1 MKKLL
6 TFLIFALTFPAYSQ
20 GLDTTIKYD
29 LNFDREEETIRLT
42 YNESAQEFKL
52 KINNDEFTGKY
63 SDAYD
68 AGIEI
73 IDINRNDNLREVLV
87 KGYGPSDQSDMYFFQ
102 FINGRITQCGHL
114 PSNFG
119 IEATGNGKLTEYAWM
134 GFWTAKFRY
143 EFDSKNKT
151 ITKIED
157 EFYDVDQ
164 PCEVKESF
172 DLLKDRSDNSEVT
185 FKLKPGTKITLVKAD
200 ITEVCPSN
208 DGSNDDFFCDWFL
221 IKTSDGK
228 KGWCRLK
235 NFYEKVDGLVWAG

>member
-1 MKKLL
+1 MKNLF
-6 TFLIFALTFPAYSQ
+6 TFLLFVLSVTIYSQ
-20 GLDTTIKYD
+20 GIDTTFKYD
-29 LNFDREEETIRLT
+29 LNFDREEENIRLI
-42 YNESAQEFKL
+42 YNETAQEFRL

-68 AGIEI
+68 VGVEI

-102 FINGRITQCGHL
+102 FVNGKITECGRL

-119 IEATGNGKLTEYAWM
+119 IEVKGNGELTEYAWM
-134 GFWTAKFRY
+134 GFWTAKLRY

-151 ITKIED
+151 ITKIVD
-157 EFYDVDQ
+157 EFYDVNQ
-164 PCEVKESF
+164 ECQVKESF

-185 FKLKPGTKITLVKAD
+185 SKLKPGTKLTLVKAD
-200 ITEVCPSN
+200 ISQVCPSN

-228 KGWCRLK
+228 QGWCRLK